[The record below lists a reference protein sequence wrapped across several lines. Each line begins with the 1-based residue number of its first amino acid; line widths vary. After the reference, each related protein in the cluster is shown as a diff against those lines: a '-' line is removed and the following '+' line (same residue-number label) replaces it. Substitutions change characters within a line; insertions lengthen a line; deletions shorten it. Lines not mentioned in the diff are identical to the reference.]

1 MTVLSTNFGL
11 HNGGKLGYIGRFAP
25 SPTGPLHF
33 GSLVAATASYLDAKH
48 NDGKWLVRIE
58 DLDPPR
64 EPSGSSDL
72 ILSQLTALGF
82 TWDNEI
88 LYQSAR
94 LGAYQEALADLNN
107 RGLCFACNCT
117 RGRIISVGSVYDG
130 HCRGQ
135 STDLADDANSGD
147 NEYAIR
153 VITPD
158 LEISFEDQIQSLVRQ
173 NIGKECGDFVIKRK
187 DKLFAYQLAVVVD
200 DAYQNITHV
209 VRGHDLLDSTPRQI
223 YLQQQLNLP
232 QPVYSHF
239 PIAADPIGDKLSK
252 QQFAPSIDTN
262 SAVEYLLLAMKF
274 LGLPISTVD
283 KSATPQELLAWGTE
297 HWDIQNVPK
306 LATINGSWSV

>member
-1 MTVLSTNFGL
+1 MTVLSKKIGL
-11 HNGGKLGYIGRFAP
+11 HNGDKLGYIGRFAP

-33 GSLVAATASYLDAKH
+33 GSLVAATASYLDAKR
-48 NDGKWLVRIE
+48 NNGKWLVRIE

-64 EPSGSSDL
+64 EPKGSADL

-82 TWDNEI
+82 TWDNEV
-88 LYQSAR
+88 LYQSQR
-94 LGAYQEALADLNN
+94 INAYQEALAKLNSK
-107 RGLCFACNCT
+107 GLCFACNCT
-117 RGRIISVGSVYDG
+117 RGRIQAAGSVYDG

-135 STDLADDANSGD
+135 SIDLANEPSCGD

-153 VITPD
+153 VVAPD
-158 LEISFEDQIQSLVRQ
+158 LVVSFTDKTQGLVQQ
-173 NIGKECGDFVIKRK
+173 NIVKECGDFVIKRK

-200 DAYQNITHV
+200 DAFQNITHV

-223 YLQQQLNLP
+223 YLQQQLGLP
-232 QPVYSHF
+232 QPDYAHF

-252 QQFAPSIDTN
+252 QQFAPSINTD

-274 LGLPISTVD
+274 LGLDISTIEN
-283 KSATPQELLAWGTE
+283 SSTPQELLAWGTE
-297 HWDIQNVPK
+297 HWDIQSIPK